1 MANIFG
7 IAEWL
12 RPEAP
17 EVEGYFREI
26 VRESMGRILVA
37 MILVEFVFLP
47 IEAQAPAPG
56 VYLIYLST
64 AATVALCLALL
75 QREISAE
82 WANPLTLLL
91 TAVCSANILLSHR
104 LRGVQIFTELFEVLI
119 LAVGVLVLDRFWAS
133 LAGLTAASTC
143 LVVLAR
149 NDPKLLEHGSII
161 VIALGAAA
169 MFLQLRRHVLAEQ
182 FRLSQKVGRQ
192 SKRLEAAIATVEQS
206 RSVLAHRVAQKR
218 SQLLSALQELE
229 RGAQEQSELRQ
240 QLENAKII
248 DSLGNLAGSV
258 AHDFKNV
265 LTVVGGG
272 LELLEAVPNL
282 SPASSSCL
290 TALRPLVE
298 RTSDLTRKLVAFSR
312 KQELM
317 IRPWRVADLLEEHW
331 PTLMCFV
338 QERIETNLEVECPE
352 AVIRVD
358 GMQFGQV
365 LLHLV
370 TNACEAMPNGG
381 RLSLTVY
388 RQAVGVAFR
397 LTDSGVGFRQELSHQ
412 LFEPFYSTK
421 RGAITSGLG
430 LSAVRGIV
438 DQHGGKI
445 EASSCP
451 GGGSTF
457 QVWFEESTNDSI

>member
-7 IAEWL
+7 IAAWL

-17 EVEGYFREI
+17 DVEGYFREI

-56 VYLIYLST
+56 VYLIHLST
-64 AATVALCLALL
+64 AATVALCLVLL
-75 QREISAE
+75 QRDISAA

-91 TAVCSANILLSHR
+91 TAVCSGNILLSYG
-104 LRGVQIFTELFEVLI
+104 LGGVPIFIELFEVLI
-119 LAVGVLVLDRFWAS
+119 LAVGILVLDRFWAS
-133 LAGLTAASTC
+133 LAGLVAASPC
-143 LVVLAR
+143 LAVLVHS
-149 NDPKLLEHGSII
+149 DPKLLEHGSII

-169 MFLQLRRHVLAEQ
+169 MFLQLRRYVLAEQ
-182 FRLSQKVGRQ
+182 FRLSQKVARQ
-192 SKRLEAAIATVEQS
+192 SKQLEAAIATVEKS
-206 RSVLAHRVAQKR
+206 RSVLAHRVAKKR

-229 RGAQEQSELRQ
+229 RGAREQSELRH
-240 QLENAKII
+240 QLEKAKTI

-272 LELLEAVPNL
+272 LELLEEVPHL
-282 SPASSSCL
+282 SRASSSCL

-312 KQELM
+312 KQELR

-331 PTLMCFV
+331 PTLICFV
-338 QERIETNLEVECPE
+338 QERIETSLDVECPE
-352 AVIRVD
+352 AVVRVD

-365 LLHLV
+365 LVHLV

-381 RLSLTVY
+381 RLSLKVD
-388 RQAVGVAFR
+388 RQEGGVVFH

-421 RGAITSGLG
+421 RGASTSGLG

-445 EASSCP
+445 EVSSCP

-457 QVWFEESTNDSI
+457 EVWFEESLDDSI